1 MPIKEILSKEKL
13 EDIRD
18 FDEDMGTEEREK
30 LEEPEIRSLTL
41 SDFVEAKK
49 KISSSISEDSHSIT
63 QLRQWNS
70 MYGEGG
76 SKNPYNL
83 SYFL

>member
-1 MPIKEILSKEKL
+1 LSKEKL
-13 EDIRD
+13 DEIK
-18 FDEDMGTEEREK
+18 DEDEELGMEEREK
-30 LEEPEIRSLTL
+30 MEDPEIRSLSL

-49 KISSSISEDSHSIT
+49 KVSSSISEDSHSIT
-63 QLRQWNS
+63 QLRQWNQ

-76 SKNPYNL
+76 SKNPFNL